1 MGIPLSS
8 EGTKAGQFCWHST
21 KSSDL
26 KDNKMLGR
34 RSLLVV
40 GLVTIIFPPPVE
52 AEENASAIDS
62 DLVRQTRAISALSL
76 LASREGIAR
85 LTIPKLKAFAS
96 SETVEQETTWAIL
109 RSLTDGHSEDNS
121 APPSNVELEQHLVPL
136 AQQLLQNLRKT
147 DGTGFARE
155 YFLLEV
161 NVHQQLLRIQEDYL
175 RVGTNKQYLSISRL
189 LDVLVREHLT
199 YLDDVKNN
207 VDAGKGTGAPVR

>member
-1 MGIPLSS
+1 MNAACLLKELKHASS
-8 EGTKAGQFCWHST
+8 VGLHKRFSE
-21 KSSDL
+21 L

-34 RSLLVV
+34 RSLLV
-40 GLVTIIFPPPVE
+40 GLATVVFLPAAE
-52 AEENASAIDS
+52 AQEASAIDN

-85 LTIPKLKAFAS
+85 LNIPRIKAFAN
-96 SETVEQETTWAIL
+96 SETVEQETTWAVL
-109 RSLTDGHSEDNS
+109 RFLADGTSENNS
-121 APPSNVELEQHLVPL
+121 APPSNSELEQYLVPL
-136 AQQLLQNLRKT
+136 AQQMLQTLRKT

-175 RVGTNKQYLSISRL
+175 RVGTNKNYISICRL
-189 LDVLVREHLT
+189 LDVLVREHLI
-199 YLDDVKNN
+199 YLDDIKNN